1 MLDIPGQQQAD
12 HATALSQSLI
22 ELTAA
27 NTRYIAAETTIW
39 NAYVADLQ
47 VGQNLQTRYANPPN
61 CGPLPAPQ
69 LVAIIPGALLAD
81 QSRTSAIS
89 LPAAPQVISPP
100 LTPGEMKAISK
111 KDTGTLVSKLHGYAN
126 NKAIL
131 IKDMQLPSPLVEE
144 MNALSR
150 IYLSTIAQIKSE
162 SGRRTLRLSV
172 IVRGSNTNATVSQL
186 GSRSFY
192 ACENRAR
199 CCVLSDFYYLVSRL
213 LAYAVLICRFDAFE
227 RSVGSVYT

>member
-1 MLDIPGQQQAD
+1 MTDEASAWSVYQIEKSDAWSQYQATMLDIPGQQQAD

-111 KDTGTLVSKLHGYAN
+111 K
-126 NKAIL
+126 
-131 IKDMQLPSPLVEE
+131 EE
-144 MNALSR
+144 RHWN
-150 IYLSTIAQIKSE
+150 
-162 SGRRTLRLSV
+162 SGIQVTRL
-172 IVRGSNTNATVSQL
+172 
-186 GSRSFY
+186 
-192 ACENRAR
+192 CE
-199 CCVLSDFYYLVSRL
+199 
-213 LAYAVLICRFDAFE
+213 
-227 RSVGSVYT
+227 